1 MTDFETRR
9 RMMVDTQVRPSDVT
23 KYPVL
28 DALLEVRREMYVPD
42 ALRDVA
48 YMDNSITLGEN
59 RIVLEARTF
68 SKILDTLDIQQDE
81 MALDIG
87 CGLGYSAAVLGKL
100 CEAVVAVEEDETLA
114 SEAEA
119 ILGSE
124 GADNVAVVGG
134 ALTEGAAKHGPYDV
148 IILEGAV
155 EEMPEALTDQLKE
168 GGRIAAVFMDGA
180 LGMVRVG
187 LKTGGTISWRFAFNA
202 TAPVLPGFSIAPSFA
217 L

>member
-28 DALLEVRREMYVPD
+28 DAMLEVRREMYVPD
-42 ALRDVA
+42 AAREVA
-48 YMDNSITLGEN
+48 YMGESIALAEN
-59 RIVLEARTF
+59 RVVFEARTF
-68 SKILDTLDIQQDE
+68 AKILDTLDIQQDE
-81 MALDIG
+81 MVLDIG

-119 ILGSE
+119 TLGAE
-124 GADNVAVVGG
+124 GADNVAVVTG
-134 ALTEGAAKHGPYDV
+134 ALAEGAAKHGPYDA
-148 IILEGAV
+148 ILLQGAV
-155 EEMPEALTDQLKE
+155 EELPNALIDQLKE
-168 GGRIAAVFMDGA
+168 GGRIAVVFMDGP
-180 LGMVRVG
+180 LGVVRIG
-187 LKTGGTISWRFAFNA
+187 LKTGGGVSWRFAFNA
-202 TAPVLPGFSIAPSFA
+202 TAPILPGFAKAPSFA

>member
-87 CGLGYSAAVLGKL
+87 CRLGYSAAVLGKL

-187 LKTGGTISWRFAFNA
+187 LKAGGTISWRFAFNA
-202 TAPVLPGFSIAPSFA
+202 TAPVLPGFSKAPSFA

>member
-28 DALLEVRREMYVPD
+28 DALLEVLREMYVPD

-187 LKTGGTISWRFAFNA
+187 LKSGGTISWRFSFNA
-202 TAPVLPGFSIAPSFA
+202 TAPVLPGFSKAPSFA

>member
-59 RIVLEARTF
+59 RVVLEARTF
-68 SKILDTLDIQQDE
+68 SKMLDTLDIQQDE
-81 MALDIG
+81 MALNIG
-87 CGLGYSAAVLGKL
+87 CGLGYSAAVLGRL
-100 CEAVVAVEEDETLA
+100 CEAVVAVEQDETLA
-114 SEAEA
+114 SEAES

-134 ALTEGAAKHGPYDV
+134 PLTEGDAKHGPYDV

-180 LGMVRVG
+180 LGMVRIG
-187 LKTGGTISWRFAFNA
+187 LKSGGKISWRFSFNA
-202 TAPVLPGFSIAPSFA
+202 TAPVLPGFSKAPSFA

>member
-187 LKTGGTISWRFAFNA
+187 LKAGGTISWRFAFNA
-202 TAPVLPGFSIAPSFA
+202 TAPVLPGFSKAPSFA

>member
-114 SEAEA
+114 SEADA

-202 TAPVLPGFSIAPSFA
+202 TAPVLPGFSKAASFA

>member
-155 EEMPEALTDQLKE
+155 EEMPEALDRKS
-168 GGRIAAVFMDGA
+168 V
-180 LGMVRVG
+180 V
-187 LKTGGTISWRFAFNA
+187 
-202 TAPVLPGFSIAPSFA
+202 
-217 L
+217 

>member
-28 DALLEVRREMYVPD
+28 EALLEVRREMYVPD

-187 LKTGGTISWRFAFNA
+187 LKSGGTISWRFSFNA
-202 TAPVLPGFSIAPSFA
+202 TAPVLPGFSKAPSFA

>member
-187 LKTGGTISWRFAFNA
+187 LKSGGAISWRFAFNA
-202 TAPVLPGFSIAPSFA
+202 TAPVLPGFSKAPSFA

>member
-28 DALLEVRREMYVPD
+28 DALLDVRREMYVPD

-48 YMDNSITLGEN
+48 YMDNSIVLGEN
-59 RIVLEARTF
+59 RVILEARTF
-68 SKILDTLDIQQDE
+68 SKMLDTLDIQQDE

-100 CEAVVAVEEDETLA
+100 CEAVVAVEEDEALA
-114 SEAEA
+114 SEAES

-148 IILEGAV
+148 IMLQGAV
-155 EEMPEALTDQLKE
+155 EELPAALTDQLKD

-180 LGMVRVG
+180 LGTVRIG
-187 LKTGGTISWRFAFNA
+187 LKTGGAISWRFAFNA
-202 TAPVLPGFSIAPSFA
+202 TAPVLPGFAKAPSFA

>member
-68 SKILDTLDIQQDE
+68 SKILNTLDIQQDE

-202 TAPVLPGFSIAPSFA
+202 TAPVLPGFSKAASFA

>member
-168 GGRIAAVFMDGA
+168 DGRIAAVFMDGA

-187 LKTGGTISWRFAFNA
+187 LKSGGTISWRFAFNA
-202 TAPVLPGFSIAPSFA
+202 TAPILPGFSKAASFA

>member
-59 RIVLEARTF
+59 RVVLEARTF
-68 SKILDTLDIQQDE
+68 SKMLDTLDIQQDE
-81 MALDIG
+81 MALNIG
-87 CGLGYSAAVLGKL
+87 CGLGYSAAVLGRL
-100 CEAVVAVEEDETLA
+100 CEAVVAVEQDETLA
-114 SEAEA
+114 SEAES

-134 ALTEGAAKHGPYDV
+134 PLTEGAAKHGPYDV

-180 LGMVRVG
+180 LGMVRIG
-187 LKTGGTISWRFAFNA
+187 LKSGGKISWRFSFNA
-202 TAPVLPGFSIAPSFA
+202 TAPVLPGFSKAPSFA

>member
-9 RMMVDTQVRPSDVT
+9 RMLVDTQVRPSDVT

-202 TAPVLPGFSIAPSFA
+202 TAPVLPGFSKAASFA

>member
-100 CEAVVAVEEDETLA
+100 SEAVVAVEEDETLA

-187 LKTGGTISWRFAFNA
+187 LKAGGTISWRFAFNA
-202 TAPVLPGFSIAPSFA
+202 TAPVLPGFSKAPSFA

>member
-202 TAPVLPGFSIAPSFA
+202 TAPVLPGFSKAPSFA

>member
-59 RIVLEARTF
+59 RVVLEARTF
-68 SKILDTLDIQQDE
+68 SKMLDTLDIQQDE
-81 MALDIG
+81 MALNIG
-87 CGLGYSAAVLGKL
+87 CGLGYSAAVLGRL
-100 CEAVVAVEEDETLA
+100 CEAVVAVEQDETLA
-114 SEAEA
+114 SEAES

-134 ALTEGAAKHGPYDV
+134 PLTEGAAKHGPYDV

-180 LGMVRVG
+180 LGMVRIG
-187 LKTGGTISWRFAFNA
+187 LKSGGKISWRFSFNA
-202 TAPVLPGFSIAPSFA
+202 TAPVLPGFSEAPSFA

>member
-202 TAPVLPGFSIAPSFA
+202 TAPVLPGFSKAASFA

>member
-9 RMMVDTQVRPSDVT
+9 RMMVDTQVRPSDVP

-155 EEMPEALTDQLKE
+155 EEMPEALTNQLKE

-202 TAPVLPGFSIAPSFA
+202 TAPVLPGFSKAASFA